1 MDEAEVLCDRVAI
14 IDSGKIMQI
23 NSPNQ
28 LIDELVA
35 SGFEKVKEVKQAN
48 LEDVFIHMTGKQLR
62 EA

>member
-1 MDEAEVLCDRVAI
+1 
-14 IDSGKIMQI
+14 
-23 NSPNQ
+23 

-35 SGFEKVKEVKQAN
+35 SGFEKEKEVKMAN